1 MVRRLTSG
9 IPMNTIT
16 DDLINQMAE
25 CIVKEVNPVRIILF
39 GSSASGRLHEDSDVD
54 LLVIED
60 APFGKE
66 RSRFQ
71 ETGRINRALAGF
83 GVAKDILVYSIEEVD
98 RWRDSLNH
106 VISHALREGRDLYV
120 RP

>member
-39 GSSASGRLHEDSDVD
+39 GSSASGLLEKKEAVFRKQDVST
-54 LLVIED
+54 V
-60 APFGKE
+60 P
-66 RSRFQ
+66 SPV
-71 ETGRINRALAGF
+71 LA
-83 GVAKDILVYSIEEVD
+83 
-98 RWRDSLNH
+98 
-106 VISHALREGRDLYV
+106 
-120 RP
+120 